1 MDPAWRNSLWGLDFV
16 STRARYLNATNLL
29 EEAALDKYLFVR
41 DAYLGQRRAKLSEGK
56 EEAPPDYGKESGS
69 VGAGAASG
77 VGAQGTGG
85 GTPPR
90 QEP

>member
-1 MDPAWRNSLWGLDFV
+1 
-16 STRARYLNATNLL
+16 
-29 EEAALDKYLFVR
+29 VR

-56 EEAPPDYGKESGS
+56 EEAPPDYGKESG
-69 VGAGAASG
+69 
-77 VGAQGTGG
+77 G